1 MMLSR
6 RAWLGGAAAMAGAL
20 LLPRGRSA
28 LAATAMATSAPKI
41 DVHVHLAGTG
51 AGDSGCWI
59 SPAFRRR
66 YTFRAMRFLYGITA
80 EQMERSA
87 DEAWA
92 EMVAERVAASELDY
106 AVALG
111 FDGVYDRDGELDR
124 ERSQMIVPPS
134 WVFRVCARYPHLLP
148 GPSLNPFR
156 KDAMQR
162 LEECIEA
169 GAVLI
174 KWLPLAQGIDPA
186 SPDLREF
193 YEVLSRAGIPLLIHM
208 GGERTFA
215 TVAPEMNNV
224 RLLAAPLEAGV
235 PVICAHS
242 ATRIVL
248 SDEPDQLPLLRDL
261 LRHYPHL
268 WVDNSGLANP
278 GRFPHL
284 PKLAQEPLFQE
295 RTLYGSDFPVPSNAV
310 FFLPRL
316 GVRGVWGLEREKN
329 SFDRDIAIKR
339 RFGYPEET
347 LTRAASVLPKLE
359 RWGVQLPLEAREN
372 SP

>member
-6 RAWLGGAAAMAGAL
+6 RAWLGGVAAMAAAL

-111 FDGVYDRDGELDR
+111 FDGVYGRDGELDR
-124 ERSQMIVPPS
+124 ERSQMVVPPS

-278 GRFPHL
+278 
-284 PKLAQEPLFQE
+284 
-295 RTLYGSDFPVPSNAV
+295 
-310 FFLPRL
+310 
-316 GVRGVWGLEREKN
+316 
-329 SFDRDIAIKR
+329 
-339 RFGYPEET
+339 
-347 LTRAASVLPKLE
+347 
-359 RWGVQLPLEAREN
+359 
-372 SP
+372 